1 MIFLR
6 QEMKSKLFPFMVASL
21 LFSCNNEEKKPATEI
36 SLTNNSDF
44 ELTDKP
50 ISVERT
56 SFQENENIDSYP
68 IVLSDTDTIPSQLLD
83 KDGDGNWD
91 ELFFVADFSA
101 GEEKRLRVNWIEE
114 LPDYPARTSVR
125 FGKREAID
133 EPVEPATEETLTA
146 TDVPKNLGFQ
156 KYQTDGPTWE
166 NDKVGF
172 RHYLDGRNA
181 KDIFGKRIAQ
191 ISPED
196 VGIGEGG
203 TVEDNYHTMHDWG
216 RDIFPVGNS
225 VGLGGI
231 ALLVGDEVERLG
243 VTVDDTIN
251 NVEKTTFRIK
261 EEGPERSVLTFEYN
275 GWEAAEN
282 SYDVKEIIEI
292 WPGMYGFKNTVEVE
306 GLAGEETLL
315 VGLSNINNEKP
326 IKEVEIGDW
335 VALIAHDYQTYEREW
350 LLGTAI
356 LLPKDIYD
364 GYMEAPE
371 EGDLVNSFLARLDI
385 ENGEDVT
392 YYAIASR
399 ELSPEENFEDADYFQ
414 DYVEDLARQ
423 LSAEIDM
430 EVRPIESE

>member
-1 MIFLR
+1 M
-6 QEMKSKLFPFMVASL
+6 
-21 LFSCNNEEKKPATEI
+21 EEPVKPAE
-36 SLTNNSDF
+36 
-44 ELTDKP
+44 
-50 ISVERT
+50 
-56 SFQENENIDSYP
+56 
-68 IVLSDTDTIPSQLLD
+68 
-83 KDGDGNWD
+83 
-91 ELFFVADFSA
+91 
-101 GEEKRLRVNWIEE
+101 
-114 LPDYPARTSVR
+114 
-125 FGKREAID
+125 
-133 EPVEPATEETLTA
+133 EETLTM

-181 KDIFGKRIAQ
+181 KDIFGKRKAQ

-203 TVEDNYHTMHDWG
+203 SVEDNYHTMNDWG

-231 ALLVGDEVERLG
+231 ALLVGDEVQRLG

-261 EEGPERSVLTFEYN
+261 DEGPVKSVLTLEYN

-282 SYDVKEIIEI
+282 TYNIQETIEI

-306 GLAGEETLL
+306 ELAGEETLL

-326 IKEVEIGDW
+326 LKEVEVGNW

-356 LLPKDIYD
+356 LLPKDVYE

-371 EGDLVNSFLARLDI
+371 EGALVNSFLAKLNV
-385 ENGEDVT
+385 ENGKKVT
-392 YYAIASR
+392 YYAIAGW
-399 ELSPEENFEDADYFQ
+399 ELSPEESFEDANYFQ
-414 DYVEDLARQ
+414 EYVEDLAMQ
-423 LSAEIDM
+423 LSAEIDV
-430 EVRPIESE
+430 EVRSSKTE